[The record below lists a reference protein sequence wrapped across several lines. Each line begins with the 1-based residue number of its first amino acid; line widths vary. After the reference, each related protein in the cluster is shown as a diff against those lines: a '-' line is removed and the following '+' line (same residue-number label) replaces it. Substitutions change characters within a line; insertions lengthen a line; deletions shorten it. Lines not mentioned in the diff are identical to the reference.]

1 MTPMAEVAVK
11 VPKERRQRDVSRAAS
26 RTAILDAARRVAK
39 REGAR
44 DLSLRGV
51 AAEAGFAPAALYG
64 YFRNKDELLLALA
77 TDDLTALARVM
88 RGTGGLH
95 GGGLAGVGTAA
106 LDLLRGAET
115 MAAASAV
122 LTASAPHENHK
133 VGDAERLF
141 NGRLI
146 AALKALSD
154 ASGLPSNSRQSQ
166 CDVVLVAAALAGM
179 ALLARSGRL
188 EALGFSR
195 DEIIARL
202 DARFRNV

>member
-1 MTPMAEVAVK
+1 MGEAAVQF
-11 VPKERRQRDVSRAAS
+11 PRERRRREGGKQAS
-26 RTAILDAARRVAK
+26 RVAILEAARRVAA

-77 TDDLTALARVM
+77 AEDLTQLARVM
-88 RGTGGLH
+88 KGS
-95 GGGLAGVGTAA
+95 GGLAAAGAAA

-115 MAAASAV
+115 MAAASAA
-122 LTASAPHENHK
+122 LSEGTSDLNE
-133 VGDAERLF
+133 AERLF

-154 ASGLPSNSRQSQ
+154 VSGMPLVGRESQ
-166 CDVVLVAAALAGM
+166 CDVVLVAAAVAGL

-188 EALGFSR
+188 EALGFSA
-195 DEIIARL
+195 DEMIARL
-202 DARFRNV
+202 DVRFRQG

>member
-1 MTPMAEVAVK
+1 MAEVAVK
-11 VPKERRQRDVSRAAS
+11 VPRERRQRDVSRAAS
-26 RTAILDAARRVAK
+26 RTAILDAARRVAV

-77 TDDLTALARVM
+77 TDDLSALARVM
-88 RGTGGLH
+88 RGTGGL
-95 GGGLAGVGTAA
+95 ASAGTAA

-122 LTASAPHENHK
+122 LASAGG
-133 VGDAERLF
+133 GDAERLF

-195 DEIIARL
+195 EEIIARL
-202 DARFRNV
+202 DARFPSA